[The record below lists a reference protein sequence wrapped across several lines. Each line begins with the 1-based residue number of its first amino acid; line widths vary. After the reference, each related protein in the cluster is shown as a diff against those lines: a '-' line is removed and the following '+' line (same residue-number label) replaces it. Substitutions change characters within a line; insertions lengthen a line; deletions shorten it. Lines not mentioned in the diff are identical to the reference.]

1 MTQYIDKAAVIA
13 EIERRI
19 NIVNPDT
26 IEDWRY
32 RIGREHD
39 IEIMKSILSFIDTIE
54 VKEVDLEKVIEEYFK
69 GWTDD
74 YDNGGAAC
82 HYQYVQVNDCKAIAK
97 YFFELGLKT
106 QKGE

>member
-1 MTQYIDKAAVIA
+1 MAQYIDKVALIA

-39 IEIMKSILSFIDTIE
+39 IEIMKSILSFIDTLE
-54 VKEVDLEKVIEEYFK
+54 VKELDLEKEIE
-69 GWTDD
+69 
-74 YDNGGAAC
+74 
-82 HYQYVQVNDCKAIAK
+82 
-97 YFFELGLKT
+97 
-106 QKGE
+106 

>member
-1 MTQYIDKAAVIA
+1 MAQYIDKNALVA
-13 EIERRI
+13 EVERRI
-19 NIVNPDT
+19 KSTNNDVKIGA
-26 IEDWRY
+26 IESLTVSKTLNSL
-32 RIGREHD
+32 I
-39 IEIMKSILSFIDTIE
+39 SFINTLE

-82 HYQYVQVNDCKAIAK
+82 HYQYVQVQDCKAIAK
-97 YFFELGLKT
+97 RFFELGLKA

>member
-1 MTQYIDKAAVIA
+1 MTQYIGKDALLA
-13 EIERRI
+13 EIDRQKIGYNVDGKHSIEYDTTRKI
-19 NIVNPDT
+19 LNI
-26 IEDWRY
+26 
-32 RIGREHD
+32 
-39 IEIMKSILSFIDTIE
+39 IDTIE
-54 VKEVDLEKVIEEYFK
+54 VKDVDLEKVIEEYFK

-106 QKGE
+106 QKIN

>member
-1 MTQYIDKAAVIA
+1 MAQYIDKAAVIA

-39 IEIMKSILSFIDTIE
+39 IEIMKSILSFIDTLE
-54 VKEVDLEKVIEEYFK
+54 VKEVDLENLREELDRVVKIYNPNGDF
-69 GWTDD
+69 GWGTL
-74 YDNGGAAC
+74 YN
-82 HYQYVQVNDCKAIAK
+82 IALH
-97 YFFELGLKT
+97 FFELGLKT